1 MTIPY
6 SLVIE
11 LPFTAEDIT
20 RLVILGLDA
29 DQIRQVAK
37 HGLDPNNPYHW
48 HALVY
53 ATALG
58 EIDRMLENPT
68 PFIIA
73 SSPRTNP
80 DNA

>member
-1 MTIPY
+1 MSIPY

-29 DQIRQVAK
+29 DQIRKVAK
-37 HGLDPNNPYHW
+37 HGLDLNNAIHW

-58 EIDRMLENPT
+58 EIDSMLENPT
-68 PFIIA
+68 AFIVA
-73 SSPRTNP
+73 SSPRNNP
-80 DNA
+80 DKP